1 MSDHAVPIL
10 RTIQASDRTTEN
22 FRWLGSSLLIVLDV
36 NLWLSHGASGCLL
49 FSIWVLEALQM
60 DLDLCRGDTDEFITN
75 GDDATGAV
83 KRQENHYDA
92 LLSAWHLG
100 LEAKVAS
107 ELASS
112 QYLKS
117 LGLEFGPPSF
127 VWQACARNPRTTWA
141 QQSCWRICRY
151 TSFYS
156 LPQLLGQR

>member
-1 MSDHAVPIL
+1 M
-10 RTIQASDRTTEN
+10 QASGRTTEN

-141 QQSCWRICRY
+141 QQSFWRICRY
-151 TSFYS
+151 ISFYN